1 MFVSELETITHV
13 GEPCTEPY
21 WRRWSA
27 WSAGYL
33 KSSFLTERR
42 YRVLHAL
49 QRLQYGSGHGSPP
62 LVIVPSSNTN
72 NLAKLA
78 CQYRFGRSQA
88 RLGKSK
94 QPTLCAQ
101 HGLSLAKSPDAMLAC
116 WSRLDVSELV
126 QTYAMDD
133 ILPRSPRSTMSDSH
147 LSFGCMDGSRTTHLI
162 MNAIDDSDYVPLPA
176 AAQAPHD
183 IRSWPRSR
191 PLDP

>member
-1 MFVSELETITHV
+1 M
-13 GEPCTEPY
+13 GESCPEPY

-42 YRVLHAL
+42 YPALHAL
-49 QRLQYGSGHGSPP
+49 QHLQYGSRHGSPT

-101 HGLSLAKSPDAMLAC
+101 HGLSLARSPDAMLAC

-126 QTYAMDD
+126 QTYTMDD
-133 ILPRSPRSTMSDSH
+133 ILARSPRSTMSDSQ
-147 LSFGCMDGSRTTHLI
+147 LSFGCIDGSRTTSLI
-162 MNAIDDSDYVPLPA
+162 MNAINDRGSLALPA
-176 AAQAPHD
+176 APQAPH
-183 IRSWPRSR
+183 RTRPWPRSH
-191 PLDP
+191 PLGV